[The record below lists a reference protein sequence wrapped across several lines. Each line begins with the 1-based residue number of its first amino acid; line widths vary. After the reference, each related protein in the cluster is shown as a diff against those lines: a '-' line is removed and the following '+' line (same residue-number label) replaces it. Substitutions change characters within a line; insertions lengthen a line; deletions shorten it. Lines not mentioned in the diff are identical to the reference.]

1 MPLTGLR
8 SSSRGSRL
16 DDLGQEGHGP
26 PEHGGGEQDAQG
38 LSGADIGRRPRQV
51 RAQAIIGWCSKFLPG
66 TGAAPEPAVS
76 SRSVFWSCGAGWALP
91 ADAGTRSRRSGLV
104 LVQRVSSATKS
115 GVGELLAMRPG
126 GRLLPRPALDRVRD
140 HL

>member
-1 MPLTGLR
+1 M
-8 SSSRGSRL
+8 SRTRR
-16 DDLGQEGHGP
+16 
-26 PEHGGGEQDAQG
+26 G

-51 RAQAIIGWCSKFLPG
+51 RAQAITGWCSKFLPG

-104 LVQRVSSATKS
+104 LVQLVSSATKS